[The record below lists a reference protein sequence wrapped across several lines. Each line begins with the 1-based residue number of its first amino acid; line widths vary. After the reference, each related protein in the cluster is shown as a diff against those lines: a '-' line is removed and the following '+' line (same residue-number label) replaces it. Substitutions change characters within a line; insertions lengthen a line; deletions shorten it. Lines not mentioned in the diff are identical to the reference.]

1 MSRNRNSKYQIHYN
15 EFKKEATIVE
25 LKSETSKI
33 KVIKWRGKVF
43 QSKSYVEVFD
53 KVKDAYLKE

>member
-1 MSRNRNSKYQIHYN
+1 MTRNAKDKVHYEN
-15 EFKKEATIVE
+15 FRKEAKIVE
-25 LKSETSKI
+25 LKSQTSKI

-53 KVKDAYLKE
+53 KIKDAYLKE

>member
-1 MSRNRNSKYQIHYN
+1 MSRNRNSKYQIHYQ

-43 QSKSYVEVFD
+43 QSKSYV
-53 KVKDAYLKE
+53 LQQRNS